1 MSETERRYYHTQIAG
16 CERDLPL
23 CPISDTTEIAGFV
36 MLGDVEI
43 TEHTAAELLEKCP
56 AHDVIITALKG
67 NDRYTDVSP
76 SCRNITL
83 IPFLLTCGHHAA
95 HEINTGCREHFMK
108 RGYSVTTVES
118 GILSLFPGIR
128 EIFIRHMKELEKE

>member
-1 MSETERRYYHTQIAG
+1 MRRIEEYGTLQN
-16 CERDLPL
+16 CLRD
-23 CPISDTTEIAGFV
+23 
-36 MLGDVEI
+36 
-43 TEHTAAELLEKCP
+43 
-56 AHDVIITALKG
+56 DVIITALKG
-67 NDRYTDVSP
+67 KDRYTDVSP